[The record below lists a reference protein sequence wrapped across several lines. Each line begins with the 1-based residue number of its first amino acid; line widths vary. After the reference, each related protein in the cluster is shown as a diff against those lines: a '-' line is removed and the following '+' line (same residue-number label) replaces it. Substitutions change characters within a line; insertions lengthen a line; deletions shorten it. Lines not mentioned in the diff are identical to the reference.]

1 MGNRGSED
9 VLNAEDSDDAAR
21 GGGAAGRGSGDTL
34 GDADDATGGNTG
46 DDTGDLS
53 MVSGDFGESGH
64 EERSTYGS
72 VAVDQ
77 SADVGAGDTGHD
89 RGSTAE
95 GGLPWVKFLVP
106 IGLLVGVALLY
117 LFRRRRE

>member
-1 MGNRGSED
+1 D
-9 VLNAEDSDDAAR
+9 
-21 GGGAAGRGSGDTL
+21 
-34 GDADDATGGNTG
+34 TGGNTG
-46 DDTGDLS
+46 DDAGDVG
-53 MVSGDFGESGH
+53 MVSVDFGESGY
-64 EERSTYGS
+64 EKRSTYGS

-95 GGLPWVKFLVP
+95 RGLPWVWYLVP
-106 IGLLVGVALLY
+106 IGVVGATLLY

>member
-1 MGNRGSED
+1 
-9 VLNAEDSDDAAR
+9 
-21 GGGAAGRGSGDTL
+21 
-34 GDADDATGGNTG
+34 
-46 DDTGDLS
+46 
-53 MVSGDFGESGH
+53 VS
-64 EERSTYGS
+64 S
-72 VAVDQ
+72 VAVDK
-77 SADVGAGDTGHD
+77 SADVGKAGDTGHD